1 MEKKIIFW
9 VVSLSLAAV
18 ALAILLPGGRKVD
31 TSPRLPWDITVNANH
46 EIEVFDLTLN
56 KSLLA
61 DARQIFQ
68 QQGKLNMFTTS
79 SGHPALEAYF
89 KRVFLSGLRAD
100 IILVLNA
107 EEDLLSALYDR
118 GSRISRSSD
127 TTRKVELSSEDQRL
141 AANLPIE
148 SINYIPAANLDKSLV
163 ISRFGEASEKITET
177 ETGMTHWIYPEKG
190 LSIGIN
196 PQGRELLQYMPL
208 EKIEPFIDRI
218 RENNRLHEP
227 NQDKG

>member
-9 VVSLSLAAV
+9 VISLSLVAV

-31 TSPRLPWDITVNANH
+31 THPRLPWDISVNAYR

-61 DARQIFQ
+61 DARQVFQ

-79 SGHPALEAYF
+79 SGHPALEVYF
-89 KRVFLSGLRAD
+89 ERVFLSGLRAD

-107 EEDLLSALYDR
+107 EDDLLSALYDR
-118 GSRISRSSD
+118 GSRISRSTD
-127 TTRKVELSSEDQRL
+127 TTRKVELNSEDQLL

-148 SINYIPAANLDKSLV
+148 SINYIPAANLDESLI
-163 ISRFGEASEKITET
+163 ISRFGEAPEKITET
-177 ETGMTHWIYPEKG
+177 ETSMTHWIYPEKG
-190 LSIGIN
+190 LSIGIS
-196 PQGRELLQYMPL
+196 PEGRELLQYMPL

-218 RENNRLHEP
+218 RENNRLHES
-227 NQDKG
+227 NQG